1 MSAVIIHPDL
11 TMTSRFLDA
20 LDPAGIFTFQTFGEA
35 PGKKG
40 KLIRVLH
47 GTLQQHAAALAD
59 LNLNGASVN
68 VMVNEGDG
76 SVHDGRSSCREKN
89 NVVRVR
95 ALFIDLDGSPIQPVI
110 DTEHPDVIVET
121 SPGKWHAY
129 WITNDCPLENFSSL
143 QEQLIKKFNADKT
156 VKDLPRVM
164 RLPGFL
170 HQKNEPFLTRL
181 AFPGA

>member
-1 MSAVIIHPDL
+1 MSPDIAMSKQFL
-11 TMTSRFLDA
+11 TL

-35 PGKKG
+35 PGEKG

-47 GTLQQHAAALAD
+47 GTLQQHAVALTD
-59 LNLNGASVN
+59 LNLKGASIN
-68 VMVNEGDG
+68 VMVNQGDG
-76 SVHDGRSSCREKN
+76 VVHAGRNSCREKN

-95 ALFIDLDGSPIQPVI
+95 ALFVDLDGSPIEPVI
-110 DTEHPDVIVET
+110 EADHPDIIVET

-129 WITNDCPLENFSSL
+129 WITNDCPLEKFSSL
-143 QEQLIKKFNADKT
+143 QEQLIKKFKADKT

-170 HQKNEPFLTRL
+170 HQKNAPFLSRL
-181 AFPGA
+181 VFPGA